1 MSDKSLDRARA
12 VKPRAL
18 EVFSKLGDV
27 VGVGLTRIGD
37 VYGIK
42 VNLASAVKD
51 ESTLPREV
59 DGVPVKVEVVG
70 TIRKRRA
77 P

>member
-18 EVFSKLGDV
+18 EVFSKLGEV